1 MMYQQYGVSPGLMRL
16 SAQAASG
23 AAAGAGSTL
32 GLQQPNQPNMKQV
45 GPMNGGVTQEDV
57 TAANQATGTSHQ
69 WPGTEA
75 RDAGSGQGQSVVREQ
90 PMQQP
95 VPRRMQPVQVDG
107 GMANQQLH
115 PHQASSY
122 GAVGDN
128 VVGCREPLQAL
139 QPGQMPQ
146 VQHAELDKVSS
157 RTPSADNIATG

>member
-1 MMYQQYGVSPGLMRL
+1 MMYKQYDGVSPALLRL

-23 AAAGAGSTL
+23 AAAGAGSSL
-32 GLQQPNQPNMKQV
+32 GLQQPNMKQV
-45 GPMNGGVTQEDV
+45 GPMNGGVTQGDV

-69 WPGTEA
+69 WPGTEV

-107 GMANQQLH
+107 DMANQQLH
-115 PHQASSY
+115 PQQASSY
-122 GAVGDN
+122 GALGDN